1 MLGLRYLVCVLH
13 EVLDALGELEGLLE
27 VRVMGCLAITR
38 AHLRGVALAAAMQ
51 QHSCV
56 ASATLGTS
64 WPSSSVICG
73 RVHKT

>member
-1 MLGLRYLVCVLH
+1 MLRLRYLVCVLH

-38 AHLRGVALAAAMQ
+38 AHLWGVVLAAAMQ

-56 ASATLGTS
+56 TS
-64 WPSSSVICG
+64 GNSGYLMAV
-73 RVHKT
+73 